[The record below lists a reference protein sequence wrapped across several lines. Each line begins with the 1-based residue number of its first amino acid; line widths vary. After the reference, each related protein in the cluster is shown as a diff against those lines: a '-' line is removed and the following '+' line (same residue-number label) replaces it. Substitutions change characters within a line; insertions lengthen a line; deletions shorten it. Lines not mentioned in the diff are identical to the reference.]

1 MTVADILNEVRRRL
15 EEAFGRRFRGAV
27 LYGSRARGDS
37 RADSDIDLMV
47 LLEGPVQFGRDLQ
60 TVIHALYP
68 LQLETDLV
76 IDAWPA
82 DVRSYE
88 AQEFAVYRNANR
100 EGVRL

>member
-1 MTVADILNEVRRRL
+1 MTVAEILNEARRRL

-37 RADSDIDLMV
+37 RADSDIDLMA
-47 LLEGPVQFGRDLQ
+47 LLEGPVELGRDLQ